1 MRKGHLLA
9 ASWGHSVRRG
19 THMSTAKRTIDHD
32 EIRRWVESRGGHP
45 AHVKRTASD
54 GDPGVLR
61 IDFPGF
67 SGEETLE
74 PIDWD
79 TWFRKF
85 EERQLA
91 FLYQDEPESRF
102 NKLVHRTDEDEAEA
116 GAAAGAGA
124 RARPSTSARWASKT
138 TRVTIN
144 NATREELES
153 LWGIGPQNARR
164 IIDFRRRKGRIRGPE
179 DLTEINGID
188 NATAKLIASEVSFD

>member
-1 MRKGHLLA
+1 
-9 ASWGHSVRRG
+9 
-19 THMSTAKRTIDHD
+19 MSTAKRTIDHD
-32 EIRRWVESRGGHP
+32 EIRRWVESRGGYP
-45 AHVKRTASD
+45 AHVKRTARD

-179 DLTEINGID
+179 DLNEINGID
-188 NATAKLIASEVSFD
+188 GTTAKLIASQVSFD